1 MKNKS
6 LIKNTLYIY
15 IYTLHSIINNSI
27 LVVIEIFLLSFL
39 IYLNYNYDIFIK
51 A

>member
-1 MKNKS
+1 LNLARVMAYVM
-6 LIKNTLYIY
+6 I
-15 IYTLHSIINNSI
+15 TLHSIINNSI